1 MATEYGIS
9 HSSDGP
15 KWTVNQLI
23 KNPVWVPNIIQKMVL
38 DNNLAEW
45 LLRTG
50 PTAVGGAV
58 AFEEAVA
65 LYAGSEGE
73 IVAEFGEY
81 PMTDTPMRTPMTR
94 ATTKRGVGFRISE
107 EMKTRND
114 VGRVQD
120 EMTMVR
126 DTLVN
131 GRDKVLFNAVMTN
144 SNVQTFA
151 AASAGVADGW
161 YSLDPLVSKI
171 RYDIT
176 RAIFR
181 IAAQGVPQAANQ
193 EKLGYKADTLIV
205 HPQVSAMLQGSPE
218 VEAIFRNGGT
228 PASSTIKFNGLYPTK
243 FMNLDVFEA
252 WRCPITTAI
261 VCKRNA
267 MGFIS
272 KEWPLRGTPLKFNES
287 DDTYTSYFRYRDLVA
302 VDNPKAV
309 CLITNIDGS
318 GTVDWL
324 V

>member
-1 MATEYGIS
+1 MAVSTITHS
-9 HSSDGP
+9 HDGP

-23 KNPVWVPNIIQKMVL
+23 KNPVWVPNIIQKMVQ
-38 DNNLAEW
+38 DNNIAEW

-58 AFEEAVA
+58 AFEEAIA

-73 IVAEFGEY
+73 VVAEFGEY

-94 ATTKRGVGFRISE
+94 ATTKRGVGFRLSE

-120 EMTMVR
+120 EMKMVR

-131 GRDKVLFNAVMTN
+131 GRDKVFFGAVMNNT
-144 SNVQTFA
+144 NVQTFA
-151 AASAGVADGW
+151 AASAADPDGW
-161 YSLDPLVSKI
+161 YSQTAANSKI

-181 IAAQGVPQAANQ
+181 VAAQGVQGALNE
-193 EKLGYKADTLIV
+193 EKLGYEADTIIV
-205 HPQVSAMLQGSPE
+205 HPQVAAALINSPE
-218 VEAIFRNGGT
+218 LERAFDQRA
-228 PASSTIKFNGLYPTK
+228 PAAETISFTGLMAKTLLT
-243 FMNLDVFEA
+243 LDVFKS
-252 WRCPITTAI
+252 WRCPRDTAI
-261 VCKRNA
+261 VCQRNA

-302 VDNPKAV
+302 IDNPKAV
-309 CLITNIDGS
+309 CKITNIDGTS
-318 GTVDWL
+318 NVDYL

>member
-1 MATEYGIS
+1 MAITTVT

-23 KNPVWVPNIIQKMVL
+23 KNPVFVPNLIQKMVL
-38 DNNLAEW
+38 DNNIAEW

-50 PTAVGGAV
+50 PTAIGGAV
-58 AFEEAVA
+58 AFEEATA

-94 ATTKRGVGFRISE
+94 ATTKRGVGFRLSE

-120 EMTMVR
+120 EMKMVR

-131 GRDKVLFNAVMTN
+131 GRDKVFFNAVMNN
-144 SNVQTFA
+144 SNIQTFA
-151 AASAGVADGW
+151 AAATAVADGW
-161 YSLDPLVSKI
+161 YSADPAVSKI
-171 RYDIT
+171 RQDIT
-176 RAIFR
+176 KAIFK
-181 IAAQGVPQAANQ
+181 IASQGVTNAANS
-193 EKLGYKADTLIV
+193 EKLGYDADTLIV
-205 HPQVSAMLQGSPE
+205 HPQVAAMFFNSPE
-218 VEAIFRNGGT
+218 IEKVFDQRA
-228 PASSTIKFNGLYPTK
+228 PATASISFSGLLPNKFL
-243 FMNLDVFEA
+243 NLDVFKS
-252 WRCPITTAI
+252 WRCPPTTAI
-261 VCKRNA
+261 VCQRNA

-272 KEWPLRGTPLKFNES
+272 KEWPLRGTPLKFNEA

-302 VDNPKAV
+302 IDNPKAV
-309 CLITNIDGS
+309 CTITNIDGS
-318 GTVDWL
+318 GTVDWS

>member
-1 MATEYGIS
+1 MAITGAIT

-38 DNNLAEW
+38 DNNIAEW

-73 IVAEFGEY
+73 IVAEFAEY

-120 EMTMVR
+120 EMKMVR

-131 GRDKVLFNAVMTN
+131 GRDKVFFNAVMNNT
-144 SNVQTFA
+144 NVQTFA
-151 AASAGVADGW
+151 AANAAAADGW
-161 YSLDPLVSKI
+161 YDTNPANSRI

-176 RAIFR
+176 RAVFR
-181 IAAQGVPQAANQ
+181 IAAQGVPSAANE
-193 EKLGYKADTLIV
+193 EKLGYDADTLIV
-205 HPQVSAMLQGSPE
+205 HPQVAAMLFNSPE
-218 VEAIFRNGGT
+218 VEKTFDQRA
-228 PASSTIKFNGLYPTK
+228 PASDTIKFSGLLANK
-243 FMNLDVFEA
+243 FLNLDVFKS
-252 WRCPITTAI
+252 WRCPRDTAV
-261 VCKRNA
+261 VCQRNS

-302 VDNPKAV
+302 IDNPKAV
-309 CLITNIDGS
+309 CKITNIDGS
-318 GTVDWL
+318 SNVDYL
-324 V
+324 I